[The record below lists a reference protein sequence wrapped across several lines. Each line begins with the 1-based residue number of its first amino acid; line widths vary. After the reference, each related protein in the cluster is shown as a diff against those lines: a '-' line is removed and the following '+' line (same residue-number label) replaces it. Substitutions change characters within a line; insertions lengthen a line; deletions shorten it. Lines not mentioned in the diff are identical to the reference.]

1 MDAQE
6 VRGTGSDRDE
16 GMTSRETLEAFM
28 AAVMIRDWDHA
39 ATLCTKTQQTRD
51 KILWWRFDHLAFDD
65 FDLEAE
71 ASPTPCVE
79 DWRVTLRV
87 DGMILKTGRV
97 RLIRED
103 AAYSPSE
110 TGAWGVNPESWR

>member
-1 MDAQE
+1 METSSQL
-6 VRGTGSDRDE
+6 
-16 GMTSRETLEAFM
+16 TSRETLEAFL

-39 ATLCTKTQQTRD
+39 AKLCTKTQQAKE

-65 FDLEAE
+65 FEIEAE
-71 ASPTPCVE
+71 AAPTPCVE

-103 AAYSPSE
+103 AAYSTSE
-110 TGAWGVNPESWR
+110 TGEWGVNPESWR